1 MCNKNYIV
9 LLKSF
14 ELKKNTYKE
23 VTTFFLH
30 FLKRYMGR
38 GGGKNEPALNPPLY
52 AAMCLVTLQ
61 KISNDTPPRPLQ
73 ANTYTFV
80 TQSQPTPPSLEKKIL
95 DPPMYRY
102 CADK

>member
-61 KISNDTPPRPLQ
+61 KISIDTPPPPPPSKHIHICYSKS
-73 ANTYTFV
+73 TYTAF
-80 TQSQPTPPSLEKKIL
+80 PGKK
-95 DPPMYRY
+95 
-102 CADK
+102 KS

>member
-1 MCNKNYIV
+1 MYCFFFKPVIYI
-9 LLKSF
+9 
-14 ELKKNTYKE
+14 
-23 VTTFFLH
+23 
-30 FLKRYMGR
+30 
-38 GGGKNEPALNPPLY
+38 KNEPALNPPLY

-61 KISNDTPPRPLQ
+61 KISNDTPRPLQ

-80 TQSQPTPPSLEKKIL
+80 TQSQPTRPSLEKKIL